1 MNKCNEKGGVFSDCI
16 RIACALRQRQIHRR
30 RFIDRIGSE
39 AKNYPALAHVTKL
52 MSIKKL
58 LSIGLLIFIPI
69 SIAAEKL
76 EWGALAVFGLSA
88 LAIVPVA
95 IWLSTATEE
104 IAVITGPGIGALLNA
119 VFGNATELIIALVAL
134 RAGLVDIVKASI
146 TGTIVSNLLL
156 VMGLSMLLGGLRYK
170 EQEFQPVVA
179 RVNGSS
185 MTLAVIAVVMPALV
199 VATSG
204 GVNQSEITKLS
215 VATAIILMVVYALT
229 LVFSLKTHSYLYDV
243 GVVELEAEISE
254 AEHKPNLWLWLG
266 VLVAATVAV
275 AFESE
280 IFVGAVEAAT
290 KGLGLSPLFT
300 GVILLPL
307 VGGAAEYVTAVSVA
321 LKNNMDLSVSV
332 AMGSS
337 LLVALLVAPILVL
350 VGQAIGQPMDLNFNL
365 FEVVAIVAA
374 VAVANLI
381 SLDGRSNWLEGVLLL
396 ATYAVLGAAFYYHP
410 IV

>member
-1 MNKCNEKGGVFSDCI
+1 
-16 RIACALRQRQIHRR
+16 
-30 RFIDRIGSE
+30 
-39 AKNYPALAHVTKL
+39 

-76 EWGALAVFGLSA
+76 EWGALTVFGLSA

-104 IAVITGPGIGALLNA
+104 IAVVTGPNIGALLNA

-134 RAGLVDIVKASI
+134 RSGLVDIVKASI

-156 VMGLSMLLGGLRYK
+156 VMGLSMFLGGLRYK

-179 RVNGSS
+179 RVNGST
-185 MTLAVIAVVMPALV
+185 MTLAVTAIVLPALV
-199 VATSG
+199 VTTSG
-204 GVNQSEITKLS
+204 GVDAEEITKLS

-229 LVFSLKTHSYLYDV
+229 LVFSLKTHSYLYEV
-243 GVVELEAEISE
+243 GVVELEDEAAKAGE
-254 AEHKPNLWLWLG
+254 AEHKPNIWLWLG
-266 VLVAATVAV
+266 VLVVSTIAVAV
-275 AFESE
+275 ESE
-280 IFVGAVEAAT
+280 IFVGAVEEAT
-290 KGLGLSPLFT
+290 KGMGLSPLFT

-365 FEVVAIVAA
+365 FEVVAIIAA
-374 VAVANLI
+374 VALANLI

-410 IV
+410 MA